1 MYNEQVRRGQVSEK
15 AKFEYAWCLVRSKYI
30 DDMKEG
36 VALLEGTDK
45 RCPIYQYCV
54 LHHSLQ
60 ISYSSL
66 YHLHC
71 MYHMPWTILFHFF
84 TSSDLLL
91 YGKVCIACFRVTV
104 LDPHIQK
111 TSKFMEYKNFKC
123 KIYLFLPWMSYGFG
137 CITHK
142 SWLFHL
148 HVKRKSLMWQQL
160 WKTFFFLMT
169 TSNTSIPWMIGSL
182 LNSMVI

>member
-60 ISYSSL
+60 ISYSKSL
-66 YHLHC
+66 SLPYIACIICHGQFFSISLRPLISYSMEKFVSHALELQFLILTYKRLPNLRSTKTSNAKFIFFFHGCHMILVVLHMNLDYFIC
-71 MYHMPWTILFHFF
+71 MSKENPSCGNNFERHFF
-84 TSSDLLL
+84 SS
-91 YGKVCIACFRVTV
+91 
-104 LDPHIQK
+104 
-111 TSKFMEYKNFKC
+111 
-123 KIYLFLPWMSYGFG
+123 
-137 CITHK
+137 
-142 SWLFHL
+142 
-148 HVKRKSLMWQQL
+148 
-160 WKTFFFLMT
+160 
-169 TSNTSIPWMIGSL
+169 
-182 LNSMVI
+182 

>member
-66 YHLHC
+66 YHS
-71 MYHMPWTILFHFF
+71 PT
-84 TSSDLLL
+84 
-91 YGKVCIACFRVTV
+91 
-104 LDPHIQK
+104 
-111 TSKFMEYKNFKC
+111 
-123 KIYLFLPWMSYGFG
+123 
-137 CITHK
+137 
-142 SWLFHL
+142 L
-148 HVKRKSLMWQQL
+148 HVSYAMDNSFPFLYVLWSLTL
-160 WKTFFFLMT
+160 WKNLYRMLSSYSSWSSHTKDFQIYGVQKLQMQNLSF
-169 TSNTSIPWMIGSL
+169 S
-182 LNSMVI
+182 SMDVIWFWLYYT